1 MIAMLVGKNREP
13 VHHPFE
19 SQKSRLIFFC
29 GSLFFGEIE
38 RHALSLF
45 CEVSICLGNLRI

>member
-19 SQKSRLIFFC
+19 SQKSRLIFFVAVC
-29 GSLFFGEIE
+29 FLE
-38 RHALSLF
+38 R
-45 CEVSICLGNLRI
+45 